1 MKTSIYAISKCIVAL
16 LLLAPLAGCAGYK
29 LGSNLP
35 SNVHSVAVPV
45 FVNQTG
51 EPALE
56 TPTTSATIQEFQKD
70 GSLKVADRNTAD
82 TIVEVTLKK
91 YKLTPLRYRS
101 DKATTARE
109 YRMTLTAEV
118 TWRRLP
124 SMEIISPATRVEGYT
139 DFEALTDLPSAR
151 RDALPDA
158 ALDLAHRIVRSI
170 VEYW

>member
-1 MKTSIYAISKCIVAL
+1 MNRTIVTISSLCAAL
-16 LLLAPLAGCAGYK
+16 TCVLLSTGCVGYK

-35 SNVHSVAVPV
+35 PNIRSVAVPV

-56 TPTTSATIQEFQKD
+56 TLTTSATIQEFQKD
-70 GSLKVADRNTAD
+70 GSMKVADRGTAD
-82 TIVEVTLKK
+82 TVVEVTLKK
-91 YKLTPLRYRS
+91 YKLAPLRYRS
-101 DKATTARE
+101 DRATTARE
-109 YRMTLTAEV
+109 FRLTLEAEV

-124 SMEIISPATRVEGYT
+124 SQEVLAHAGKVEGYA

-158 ALDLAHRIVRSI
+158 ATDLAHRIVRTI